1 MISHMVKLVQLIVA
15 VTARAFAI
23 SQTGFVLHVKLDIQA
38 IIAQKVIVHFFVFL
52 LIFDFLRFN
61 DIIKLCAIIRSMLC

>member
-15 VTARAFAI
+15 VTAWAFAI

-38 IIAQKVIVHFFVFL
+38 IIAQKVIVHFLYF
-52 LIFDFLRFN
+52 
-61 DIIKLCAIIRSMLC
+61 S